1 MKQSNLC
8 FVLLLFIAHNLVGEC
23 LLEFYAN
30 TNGISSAAPNASIVL
45 LGGVLPI
52 HHFYDDG
59 SCGPLNDGNLQ
70 RAEAIA
76 FAVNKINADPN
87 LLPRG
92 IKLAFYIR
100 DSCLL
105 VNTALDRTLDFI
117 TGSVAIGNNG
127 TAYRVSGIIGE
138 TQSTISIAMAS
149 LLRLFRIP
157 QISPFSTASELS
169 DKTLYEYF
177 LRIPPP
183 DNYQSEVMVDLVEYF
198 NWSYIIAINSADT
211 YGRDGINQFIKI
223 LNSRNATL
231 RCIAKRIEIPFPG
244 AIYRDYD
251 DAAAYFVDPM
261 VINASAVVLYG
272 HSEVA
277 RGLLDALARQNITR
291 RLFWVGSDSWGD
303 SLSGI
308 YPKLLG
314 NLISVAPK
322 TKAIQE
328 FDDYFQSLHI
338 SNHTSNP
345 WFAEYWQHI
354 FNCSL
359 QNQTSSAFKP
369 CDIANQRITLGTGY
383 VQESF
388 IPLAIEA
395 VTAYAYAIR
404 NLQMSLCNGSGLCKA
419 SLSTGDSQSRLYIPG
434 DLLKP
439 YLFNVSFQDQS
450 GANFT
455 FDKNGDPTS
464 VLYTIKNLQI
474 TNDSFSYISIG
485 FWSNSKPSS
494 SLVFTQP
501 VVWNNYQGSIVSRC
515 SEPCRTGQY
524 PYFVADCCW
533 RCVDCTGNRDVS
545 DGIGVCR
552 TCDESFTPN
561 QFRNACMPIDVTYYS
576 AGHPGAIVIL
586 IISGLGILAT
596 ISVTVIIIAYFT
608 HKIIKATSREI
619 TAFLLV
625 GIMLSYVT
633 PFLFI
638 IRPSPPTCAIRW
650 IGVGLSFAISFS
662 ALLIRTIRIH
672 RIFNRPLSSQKP
684 LCLGS
689 LSQVVLTMALIGV
702 QVAIVVMWL
711 VVEHPGVR
719 YAYDVATGEIL
730 CNLSPYSAISVT
742 IGYNAL
748 LLLATTYF
756 AFRTR
761 KVPKNFNETRYINVT
776 VYSLMM
782 IWVVLLPTYFGTA
795 TLGALYQTTS
805 LLLTIVLSA
814 SVVLGAIFVP
824 RLVYLFRTLQRN
836 ISSPDRSYYFEWQTV
851 TKRQNSNITASKEM
865 ILCDKLEDGPH
876 GNDHQERT
884 CSDSSTQTE

>member
-1 MKQSNLC
+1 
-8 FVLLLFIAHNLVGEC
+8 
-23 LLEFYAN
+23 
-30 TNGISSAAPNASIVL
+30 
-45 LGGVLPI
+45 
-52 HHFYDDG
+52 
-59 SCGPLNDGNLQ
+59 
-70 RAEAIA
+70 
-76 FAVNKINADPN
+76 
-87 LLPRG
+87 
-92 IKLAFYIR
+92 
-100 DSCLL
+100 
-105 VNTALDRTLDFI
+105 
-117 TGSVAIGNNG
+117 
-127 TAYRVSGIIGE
+127 
-138 TQSTISIAMAS
+138 
-149 LLRLFRIP
+149 
-157 QISPFSTASELS
+157 
-169 DKTLYEYF
+169 
-177 LRIPPP
+177 
-183 DNYQSEVMVDLVEYF
+183 MVDLVEYF
-198 NWSYIIAINSADT
+198 KWSYIIAINSADT

-223 LNSRNATL
+223 LSSRNATL
-231 RCIAKRIEIPFPG
+231 RCIAKRIEIPFPV
-244 AIYRDYD
+244 ATYRDYD

-272 HSEVA
+272 RSKVA

-291 RLFWVGSDSWGD
+291 RLFWVGSDAWGD

-308 YPKLLG
+308 YPRLLG

-345 WFAEYWQHI
+345 WFAEYWQHR

-359 QNQTSSAFKP
+359 QNQAGSALKP

-383 VQESF
+383 VQESLV
-388 IPLAIEA
+388 IDA
-395 VTAYAYAIR
+395 VTAFAYAIR

-419 SLSTGDSQSRLYIPG
+419 SLSTGDSQSRYYIPG

-455 FDKNGDPTS
+455 FDKNGDPTN
-464 VLYTIKNLQI
+464 VMYTIKNLQI
-474 TNDSFSYISIG
+474 KNDNFSYVPIG

-515 SEPCRTGQY
+515 SEPCHAGQY
-524 PYFVADCCW
+524 PFFVADCCW

-545 DGIGVCR
+545 DGIGTCR
-552 TCDESFTPN
+552 TCNESFAPN

-576 AGHPGAIVIL
+576 AGNPGAIVIL

-596 ISVTVIIIAYFT
+596 ISVIVIIIAYFT
-608 HKIIKATSREI
+608 HKIIKATSREL
-619 TAFLLV
+619 TAFLLT
-625 GIMLSYVT
+625 GIMLSYIT
-633 PFLFI
+633 PFLFVI
-638 IRPSPPTCAIRW
+638 KPSPPICGIRW
-650 IGVGLSFAISFS
+650 IGVSLSFAISFS

-684 LCLGS
+684 LFMGS

-702 QVAIVVMWL
+702 QAVIVVVWL
-711 VVEHPGVR
+711 VVQHPGVR
-719 YAYDVATGEIL
+719 YLYDVATGEVL
-730 CNLSPYSAISVT
+730 CSLSPYSAISVT
-742 IGYNAL
+742 IGYNIA

-776 VYSLMM
+776 VYSLVM

-795 TLGALYQTTS
+795 TLGAYYQTTS

-824 RLVYLFRTLQRN
+824 RLVYLFRTLQSN
-836 ISSPDRSYYFEWQTV
+836 ISSPESSYYFEWQTV
-851 TKRQNSNITASKEM
+851 TKRQNAKIAASKEA
-865 ILCDKLEDGPH
+865 ILCDKSEDGPH
-876 GNDHQERT
+876 GNDHQERR